1 MFQHLTDFAYQRT
14 KKQALGFYIAYL
26 ALIIAIGGL
35 LGIFIQATSPSQKD
49 TSVTLYYTGS
59 LLAIL
64 ASLLLALTVAV
75 SKRIYTQVSVILVI
89 ILSGVF
95 GSMAGGMLGLIPVA
109 YLTTR
114 ENKNKGTTKGE
125 EQEESRES
133 RI

>member
-14 KKQALGFYIAYL
+14 KKQALGFYLAYL

-49 TSVTLYYTGS
+49 MIGTIYSAGS

-64 ASLLLALTVAV
+64 APFLLALTVAV

-89 ILSGVF
+89 LLSGVL
-95 GSMAGGMLGLIPVA
+95 GSLAGGMLGLIPVA

-114 ENKNKGTTKGE
+114 ENKNKGTRQGE
-125 EQEESRES
+125 GQE
-133 RI
+133 

>member
-26 ALIIAIGGL
+26 ALIMVIGGMI
-35 LGIFIQATSPSQKD
+35 GIFIQATSPSQKD
-49 TSVTLYYTGS
+49 TGSTIHSVVS

-64 ASLLLALTVAV
+64 APILLALTVAV
-75 SKRIYTQVSVILVI
+75 AKRIYTQVFVVFMI

-95 GSMAGGMLGLIPVA
+95 GSIAGGILGLIPVA

-114 ENKNKGTTKGE
+114 EKKNNDIPKGE
-125 EQEESRES
+125 GQEGALP
-133 RI
+133 

>member
-49 TSVTLYYTGS
+49 MSGTLYYTGS

-64 ASLLLALTVAV
+64 APFLLALTVAV

-95 GSMAGGMLGLIPVA
+95 GSVAGGMLGLIPVA

-114 ENKNKGTTKGE
+114 ENKNKGTTQGE
-125 EQEESRES
+125 EQE
-133 RI
+133 

>member
-1 MFQHLTDFAYQRT
+1 MFQHLTDFAFQRT

-49 TSVTLYYTGS
+49 TSGTIYFAGS

-64 ASLLLALTVAV
+64 APFLLALTVAV

-89 ILSGVF
+89 FLSGVF
-95 GSMAGGMLGLIPVA
+95 GSIAGGMLGLIPVA

-114 ENKNKGTTKGE
+114 ENKNKVGTTTGE
-125 EQEESRES
+125 GQE
-133 RI
+133 

>member
-49 TSVTLYYTGS
+49 MSVTLYSAGS

-64 ASLLLALTVAV
+64 ASFLLALTVAV
-75 SKRIYTQVSVILVI
+75 SKRIYTQVFVVLMI
-89 ILSGVF
+89 ILSGVLA
-95 GSMAGGMLGLIPVA
+95 SMAGGMLGLIPVA

-114 ENKNKGTTKGE
+114 ENKGTTKGE
-125 EQEESRES
+125 GQEGSRES

>member
-35 LGIFIQATSPSQKD
+35 LGIFIQETSPSQKD

-64 ASLLLALTVAV
+64 ASLLLAITVAV
-75 SKRIYTQVSVILVI
+75 SKRIYTQVSVILMI

-95 GSMAGGMLGLIPVA
+95 GSIAGGMLGLIPVA

-114 ENKNKGTTKGE
+114 ENKNKGTTKWEG
-125 EQEESRES
+125 
-133 RI
+133 